1 MENPA
6 TSSKSKD
13 NRTLESECESI
24 GKLQDYLVKKAKN
37 HHNYKHYVSDI
48 ARIDNIYCEG
58 ALFLTDGSNWNDPD
72 DKKAFTDF
80 NSGRSECKRYG
91 LCLSF
96 SKSESVAM
104 WMLYGGT
111 QKKGAMIDIPGRSI
125 KQLIDKP
132 DLPQVEL
139 GYFEEKKWN
148 TVKLEEK
155 KWNTVKKLNANEYK
169 VELTD
174 ILYYAV
180 NKKVD
185 EEHKLKYDIKRSDE
199 KCACNDNVIDNAPLL
214 QKKVWAWNYE
224 NECRLIVEVDK
235 KSISSL
241 ANSKI
246 SVARIEFPDK
256 DAFREDVR
264 KRVLLAPNFKEDNT
278 DYTIKGDFESKKSLL
293 KIDWDLCKNC
303 SKDKQMPSKKAED

>member
-1 MENPA
+1 M
-6 TSSKSKD
+6 TSSESKE
-13 NRTLESECESI
+13 NRTLKSVCEATDE
-24 GKLQDYLVKKAKN
+24 LQVYLKEKAIN

-48 ARIDNIYCEG
+48 DRIYNIYYEG
-58 ALFLTDGSNWNDPD
+58 ALFLADGSNWNDPD

-96 SKSESVAM
+96 SRSESVAM
-104 WMLYGGT
+104 WMLYGGM
-111 QKKGAMIDIPGRSI
+111 QKKGAMIDINLGSI
-125 KQLIDKP
+125 KRLLDQSNRP
-132 DLPQVEL
+132 HVEL
-139 GYFEEKKWN
+139 GYFKEKKWN
-148 TVKLEEK
+148 TVK
-155 KWNTVKKLNANEYK
+155 TLNADEYK
-169 VELTD
+169 VELID
-174 ILYYAV
+174 ILYYDT

-199 KCACNDNVIDNAPLL
+199 RCDCNDNVIDNAPLL

-241 ANSKI
+241 TNSKI
-246 SVARIEFPDK
+246 SYAKVDFPNKEF
-256 DAFREDVR
+256 FRKDVR
-264 KRVLLAPNFKEDNT
+264 ERILLAPNFDES
-278 DYTIKGDFESKKSLL
+278 IIVKGDFIPKKSAL

-303 SKDKQMPSKKAED
+303 HKNKQTSSQKAKD

>member
-1 MENPA
+1 MGNSA
-6 TSSKSKD
+6 TSSMSKE
-13 NRTLESECESI
+13 NRTLKAVCEATDE
-24 GKLQDYLVKKAKN
+24 LQVYLTEKAIN

-48 ARIDNIYCEG
+48 TRVNRIYREG

-104 WMLYGGT
+104 WMLYGGM
-111 QKKGAMIDIPGRSI
+111 QKKGAMIDINLRNI
-125 KQLIDKP
+125 KQLLDQSNR
-132 DLPQVEL
+132 PQVEL
-139 GYFEEKKWN
+139 GYFEKEEWN
-148 TVKLEEK
+148 AVKR
-155 KWNTVKKLNANEYK
+155 LNANEYK
-169 VELTD
+169 VKLID
-174 ILYYAV
+174 ILYYDT

-185 EEHKLKYDIKRSDE
+185 KEHELKYDIKRSDE
-199 KCACNDNVIDNAPLL
+199 RCACNDNVIDNAPLL

-235 KSISSL
+235 KSISSF

-256 DAFREDVR
+256 EFFREDVR
-264 KRVLLAPNFKEDNT
+264 ERILLAPNFD
-278 DYTIKGDFESKKSLL
+278 ESS
-293 KIDWDLCKNC
+293 
-303 SKDKQMPSKKAED
+303 M

>member
-1 MENPA
+1 MGKSV
-6 TSSKSKD
+6 TSSKSKE
-13 NRTLESECESI
+13 NRTLKSVCEATDE
-24 GKLQDYLVKKAKN
+24 LQVYLKEKAIN
-37 HHNYKHYVSDI
+37 HYNYKHYVSDI
-48 ARIDNIYCEG
+48 DRIYNIYHEG

-104 WMLYGGT
+104 WMLYGGM
-111 QKKGAMIDIPGRSI
+111 QKKGAMIDINLRNI
-125 KQLIDKP
+125 KQLLDQSNR
-132 DLPQVEL
+132 PQVEL

-148 TVKLEEK
+148 TVKFEEK

-174 ILYYAV
+174 ILYYDA
-180 NKKVD
+180 NKKMD
-185 EEHKLKYDIKRSDE
+185 EDHILKYDIKRSDE

-235 KSISSL
+235 KSISSF

-256 DAFREDVR
+256 EFFREDVR
-264 KRVLLAPNFKEDNT
+264 ERILLAPNFDESS
-278 DYTIKGDFESKKSLL
+278 IVKGDFIPKKSAL

-303 SKDKQMPSKKAED
+303 KKIKQTSSEKAKD

>member
-1 MENPA
+1 MGKSV
-6 TSSKSKD
+6 TSSKSKE
-13 NRTLESECESI
+13 NRTLKSVCEATDE
-24 GKLQDYLVKKAKN
+24 LQVYLKEKAIN
-37 HHNYKHYVSDI
+37 HYNYKHYVSDI
-48 ARIDNIYCEG
+48 DRIYNIYHEG

-104 WMLYGGT
+104 WMLYGGM
-111 QKKGAMIDIPGRSI
+111 QKKGAMIDINLRNI
-125 KQLIDKP
+125 KQLLDQSNR
-132 DLPQVEL
+132 PQVEL

-148 TVKLEEK
+148 TVKFEEK

-169 VELTD
+169 VKLID
-174 ILYYAV
+174 ILYYDT

-185 EEHKLKYDIKRSDE
+185 KEHELKYDIKRSDE
-199 KCACNDNVIDNAPLL
+199 RCACNDNVIDNAPLL

-235 KSISSL
+235 KSISSST
-241 ANSKI
+241 NSEF
-246 SVARIEFPDK
+246 SVARVEFPNK
-256 DAFREDVR
+256 ELFRKDVR
-264 KRVLLAPNFKEDNT
+264 ERILLAPNFDESS
-278 DYTIKGDFESKKSLL
+278 IVKGDFIPKKSAL

-303 SKDKQMPSKKAED
+303 KKIKQTSSEKAKD

>member
-1 MENPA
+1 MGNSA
-6 TSSKSKD
+6 TSSMSKE
-13 NRTLESECESI
+13 NRTLKAVCEATDE
-24 GKLQDYLVKKAKN
+24 LQVYLTEKAIN

-48 ARIDNIYCEG
+48 TRVNRIYREG

-104 WMLYGGT
+104 WMLYGGM
-111 QKKGAMIDIPGRSI
+111 QKKGAMIDINLRNI
-125 KQLIDKP
+125 KQLLDQSNR
-132 DLPQVEL
+132 PQVEL
-139 GYFEEKKWN
+139 GYFEKEEWN
-148 TVKLEEK
+148 AVKR
-155 KWNTVKKLNANEYK
+155 LNANEYK
-169 VELTD
+169 VKLID
-174 ILYYAV
+174 ILYYDT

-185 EEHKLKYDIKRSDE
+185 KEHELKYDIKRSDE

-235 KSISSL
+235 KSISSF

-256 DAFREDVR
+256 EFFREDVR
-264 KRVLLAPNFKEDNT
+264 ERILLAPNFDESS
-278 DYTIKGDFESKKSLL
+278 IVKGDFIPKKSAL

-303 SKDKQMPSKKAED
+303 KKIKQTSSEKAKD